1 MRSVDAPKATSS
13 PGDLS
18 KIRRRRPLVMDSIK
32 RNAIRKDVL
41 FFLLPWILIMTLAA
55 VVSVWE
61 FAGGGDPELKLAPS
75 SILGLLFIIFGLP
88 IILLAAAT
96 LRRSYSS
103 TLVIR
108 EDHQLI
114 QHGIYKHVRHP
125 IYSGTILVLLGI
137 PLCLASLYG
146 FTTMVL
152 VIPLFLNRIR
162 IEEKLLT
169 EEFGAE
175 YERYRETSRKLIPYL
190 F

>member
-1 MRSVDAPKATSS
+1 MA
-13 PGDLS
+13 
-18 KIRRRRPLVMDSIK
+18 SIK
-32 RNAIRKDVL
+32 RNAIRKDLL
-41 FFLLPWILIMTLAA
+41 FFLLPWIFIITLAT
-55 VVSVWE
+55 VVSLWE
-61 FAGGGDPELKLAPS
+61 FGGGGDSELVLSPS
-75 SILGLLFIIFGLP
+75 SILGLLFIISGLP
-88 IILLAAAT
+88 IVLLAAGT

-146 FTTMVL
+146 FATMVL

-162 IEEKLLT
+162 IEEELLI

-175 YERYRETSRKLIPYL
+175 YLRYREISRKLIPYL

>member
-1 MRSVDAPKATSS
+1 MKGFNA
-13 PGDLS
+13 S
-18 KIRRRRPLVMDSIK
+18 KMKSIK
-32 RNAIRKDVL
+32 RNAIRKDLLV
-41 FFLLPWILIMTLAA
+41 FLMPWIFIITLAA
-55 VVSVWE
+55 VVTVWE
-61 FAGGGDPELKLAPS
+61 FNRGGDPELKLSLS
-75 SILGLLFIIFGLP
+75 SILGLLFFIFGSP
-88 IILLAAAT
+88 IVLLAAGT

-125 IYSGTILVLLGI
+125 IYFGTILVFLSI

-146 FTTMVL
+146 FATMVL

-162 IEEKLLT
+162 IEEELLT
-169 EEFGAE
+169 EEFGEE

>member
-1 MRSVDAPKATSS
+1 MIK
-13 PGDLS
+13 
-18 KIRRRRPLVMDSIK
+18 SIK
-32 RNAIRKDVL
+32 RNAIRKDL
-41 FFLLPWILIMTLAA
+41 RFFLLPWFFIITLGA

-61 FAGGGDPELKLAPS
+61 FAREGDPELKLSPFF
-75 SILGLLFIIFGLP
+75 ILGLLFIIFALP
-88 IILLAAAT
+88 IVLMAAGT
-96 LRRSYSS
+96 LRRFYSS

-108 EDHQLI
+108 KDHKLI

-125 IYSGTILVLLGI
+125 IYSGTILVFLGI

-146 FTTMVL
+146 FATMVL

-175 YERYRETSRKLIPYL
+175 YEKYMETSKKLIPYL

>member
-1 MRSVDAPKATSS
+1 MK
-13 PGDLS
+13 
-18 KIRRRRPLVMDSIK
+18 SIK
-32 RNAIRKDVL
+32 RNAIRKDLL
-41 FFLLPWILIMTLAA
+41 FFLLPWFFIITLGA

-61 FAGGGDPELKLAPS
+61 FARGGDPELKLSLS
-75 SILGLLFIIFGLP
+75 SILGLLFIIFALP
-88 IILLAAAT
+88 IVLLAAGT
-96 LRRSYSS
+96 LRRFYSS

-108 EDHQLI
+108 KDHKLI

-125 IYSGTILVLLGI
+125 IYFGTILVFLGI

-146 FTTMVL
+146 FATMVL

-175 YERYRETSRKLIPYL
+175 YERYKETSRKLIPFL